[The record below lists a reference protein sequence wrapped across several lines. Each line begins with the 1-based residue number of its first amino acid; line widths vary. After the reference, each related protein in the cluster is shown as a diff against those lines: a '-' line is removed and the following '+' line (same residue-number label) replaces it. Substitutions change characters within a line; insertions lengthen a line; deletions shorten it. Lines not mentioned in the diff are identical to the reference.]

1 MRTILIVEDEI
12 DLAES
17 LQLLLARKGYR
28 VVLAYDGR
36 DGLEKAIAEEP
47 DLVLTDLMMPIMDG
61 RELIARLRADP
72 ATRRIPVVAM
82 SASHEAHR
90 AVGLRKPFDAEELVR
105 RVRRALG
112 EG

>member
-1 MRTILIVEDEI
+1 MKTILIVEDEI

-17 LQLLLARKGYR
+17 LQLLLARRGYR
-28 VVLAYDGR
+28 VILAYDGS

-47 DLVLTDLMMPIMDG
+47 DLVLTDLMMPVMDG
-61 RELIARLRADP
+61 RELITRLRAHPD
-72 ATRRIPVVAM
+72 TRRIPVVAM
-82 SASHEAHR
+82 SASHEGHR
-90 AVGLRKPFDAEELVR
+90 AVVLRKPFDAEELVR